1 MAARPLDEIRQIVL
15 HDCGRASQL
24 RLPARGRGPRGRVI
38 LAAFSER
45 LIRGRQERFCNVGTW
60 YVEPEFRSYSLPLSW
75 KLGALQGYTMTA
87 LTPNPT
93 SKASFARS
101 RYTTLEDMCHLYMPG
116 VGGRGRWELGVR
128 VTGNV
133 RAIEPELDPV
143 DRQILRDHLPFPV
156 RHFLLTVRGRS
167 EYAYIVTAALA
178 VLEARSRAGERGAV
192 RDATSRWQRDIS
204 SRSSST
210 SSCGIVA

>member
-1 MAARPLDEIRQIVL
+1 
-15 HDCGRASQL
+15 
-24 RLPARGRGPRGRVI
+24 
-38 LAAFSER
+38 
-45 LIRGRQERFCNVGTW
+45 VGTW

-116 VGGRGRWELGVR
+116 VGGRGRWSLGVR

-167 EYAYIVTAALA
+167 EYAYIVTRRWRYWKRDLVPVSEVLYASNKPLAARYFESLKLNILLRDRSLVLGVERRLLGNDIPVGHLFPRLRFFRSETLDAEDVDNLYSEA
-178 VLEARSRAGERGAV
+178 VFL
-192 RDATSRWQRDIS
+192 
-204 SRSSST
+204 
-210 SSCGIVA
+210 